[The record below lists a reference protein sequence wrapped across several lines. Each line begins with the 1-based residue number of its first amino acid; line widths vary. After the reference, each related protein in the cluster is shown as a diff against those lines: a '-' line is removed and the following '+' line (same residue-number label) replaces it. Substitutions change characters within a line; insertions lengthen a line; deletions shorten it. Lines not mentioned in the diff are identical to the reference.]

1 MKKAGIF
8 LSVLV
13 ALVVFGWLGITFA
26 FSNLVEPWIDAGL
39 TKANEEQSV
48 AVLEKTEFEKGF
60 FSSRTTTSITGE
72 VITGA
77 LEDVDEILLQH
88 EIFHGPVAMTPGG
101 PQLCQAYVRTTLDRS
116 NWDEKTAWEVE
127 KAFGETEPLTIE
139 TWRSYGGE
147 EKVIAT
153 VSGFSYDHKEATAE
167 FGGAVFRVEGSSQEE
182 RAEADFQV
190 SALEVNPKEET
201 GGLRMEPSS
210 GNLSFQKGSHLSG
223 AMLFGA
229 ANLAFEDDGSEGG
242 SIIELDGGSLNL
254 DLKALDAESDL
265 LLGTMNLTFPGATMK
280 STDYSG
286 KVGEIALRS
295 DTSEESGELKGTI
308 TYSIGSLDSTELTA
322 AVGGADL
329 SFLYPA
335 ALSLSYS
342 GVNTEGAVKL
352 SENMEKMQAEL
363 AKGGGEE
370 ADVDPAILD
379 ELVDGI
385 FEVASPGLGVGVSL
399 ALGQQE
405 ETPNVRV
412 DLSADMKGQK
422 KLREMKTWREVLD
435 AMVVKLQAA
444 TSDSMADNQI
454 IMPYLMQAQ
463 MMGIGKRNLGGAVQ
477 AEAKVENVQL
487 MIDGKPSPLP
497 LLQAIEPMLN
507 QPIDWDTFIQGMK
520 QGLKASAAAS
530 VADDGAAADGAAA
543 DGAAADG
550 AAAGADEKGE

>member
-101 PQLCQAYVRTTLDRS
+101 PQFCQAYVRTTLDRS
-116 NWDEKTAWEVE
+116 NWDDKTAREVE
-127 KAFGETEPLTIE
+127 KAFGETEPVTIE

-201 GGLRMEPSS
+201 GGMRMEPSS

-223 AMLFGA
+223 AMSFGA

-370 ADVDPAILD
+370 AEIDPAILD

-444 TSDSMADNQI
+444 TSDSVADNQI

-463 MMGIGKRNLGGAVQ
+463 MMGIGKRSLGGAVQ

-497 LLQAIEPMLN
+497 LLQVIEPMLN

-530 VADDGAAADGAAA
+530 VADDGAAADAAAA
-543 DGAAADG
+543 DAN
-550 AAAGADEKGE
+550 EEIK

>member
-101 PQLCQAYVRTTLDRS
+101 PQFCQAYVRTTLDRS
-116 NWDEKTAWEVE
+116 NWDDKTAREVE
-127 KAFGETEPLTIE
+127 KAFGETEPVTIE

-201 GGLRMEPSS
+201 GGMRMEPSS

-223 AMLFGA
+223 AMSFGA

-370 ADVDPAILD
+370 AEIDPAILD

-444 TSDSMADNQI
+444 TSDSVADNQI

-463 MMGIGKRNLGGAVQ
+463 MMGIGKRSLGGAVQ
-477 AEAKVENVQL
+477 AEAKVENVEL

-497 LLQAIEPMLN
+497 LLQVIEPMLN

-530 VADDGAAADGAAA
+530 VADDGAAAD
-543 DGAAADG
+543 
-550 AAAGADEKGE
+550 ADEEIK

>member
-101 PQLCQAYVRTTLDRS
+101 PQFCQAYVRTTLDRS
-116 NWDEKTAWEVE
+116 NWDDKTAREVE
-127 KAFGETEPLTIE
+127 KAFGETEPVTIE

-153 VSGFSYDHKEATAE
+153 VSGFSCDHKEATAE

-201 GGLRMEPSS
+201 GGMRMKPSS

-223 AMLFGA
+223 AMSFGA

-370 ADVDPAILD
+370 AEIDPAILD

-444 TSDSMADNQI
+444 TSDSVADNQI

-463 MMGIGKRNLGGAVQ
+463 MMGIGKRSLGGAVQ

-530 VADDGAAADGAAA
+530 VADDGAAADAAAA
-543 DGAAADG
+543 DAN
-550 AAAGADEKGE
+550 EEIK

>member
-1 MKKAGIF
+1 
-8 LSVLV
+8 
-13 ALVVFGWLGITFA
+13 
-26 FSNLVEPWIDAGL
+26 
-39 TKANEEQSV
+39 
-48 AVLEKTEFEKGF
+48 
-60 FSSRTTTSITGE
+60 
-72 VITGA
+72 
-77 LEDVDEILLQH
+77 
-88 EIFHGPVAMTPGG
+88 MTPGG
-101 PQLCQAYVRTTLDRS
+101 PQFCQAYVRTTLDRS
-116 NWDEKTAWEVE
+116 NWDDKTAREVE
-127 KAFGETEPLTIE
+127 KAFGETEPVTIE

-201 GGLRMEPSS
+201 GGMRMEPSS

-223 AMLFGA
+223 AMSFGA

-370 ADVDPAILD
+370 AEIDPAILD

-444 TSDSMADNQI
+444 TSDSVADNQI

-463 MMGIGKRNLGGAVQ
+463 MMGIGKRSLGGAVQ

-530 VADDGAAADGAAA
+530 VADDGAAADAADAADAAAADAAAA
-543 DGAAADG
+543 DGAAAD
-550 AAAGADEKGE
+550 EEVK